1 MTAKVYDE
9 VRSDFLK
16 GGVRMDYL
24 DIQVGDKASVTKAFS
39 EEEVRLFAE
48 LSTDTNPVHLDKEYA
63 AKTVFKRNIVHG
75 ILVSSLI
82 SSVLGTKLPG
92 EGTIYMGQELKFLK
106 PVYIG
111 DECTAEVEVLS
122 KRDDKQIIILKT
134 TVTTNNGETE
144 VISGQAVMK
153 KL

>member
-1 MTAKVYDE
+1 MNYN
-9 VRSDFLK
+9 
-16 GGVRMDYL
+16 
-24 DIQVGDKASVTKAFS
+24 DIKIGDKAKVVKAFTKEDVQS
-39 EEEVRLFAE
+39 FAE
-48 LSTDTNPVHLDKEYA
+48 LSTDKNPVHLDEEYA
-63 AKTVFKRNIVHG
+63 KNTIFKRNIVHG

-92 EGTIYMGQELKFLK
+92 EGSIYMSQELKFLK

-122 KRDDKQIIILKT
+122 KRDDKQILVLKT
-134 TVTTNNGETE
+134 TVTTNNSETE
-144 VISGQAVMK
+144 VITGEAVLK

>member
-1 MTAKVYDE
+1 MLFTTVVLRA
-9 VRSDFLK
+9 SK
-16 GGVRMDYL
+16 GGVFMNYNV
-24 DIQVGDKASVTKAFS
+24 IKIGDKAKVVKAFTKEDVQS
-39 EEEVRLFAE
+39 FAE
-48 LSTDTNPVHLDKEYA
+48 LSTDKNPVHLDEEYA
-63 AKTVFKRNIVHG
+63 KNTIFKRNIVHG

-92 EGTIYMGQELKFLK
+92 EGSIYMSQELKFLK

-122 KRDDKQIIILKT
+122 KRDDKQILVLKT

-144 VISGQAVMK
+144 VITGEAVLK

>member
-1 MTAKVYDE
+1 MEYK
-9 VRSDFLK
+9 
-16 GGVRMDYL
+16 
-24 DIQVGDKASVTKAFS
+24 DIKVGDKASVTKAFS
-39 EEEVRLFAE
+39 KDDVCNFAN
-48 LSTDTNPVHLDKEYA
+48 LSTDNNPIHLDEEYA
-63 AKTVFKRNIVHG
+63 KQTMFKKNIVHG

-92 EGTIYMGQELKFLK
+92 EGSIYMSQELKFLK
-106 PVYIG
+106 PVYID
-111 DECTAEVEVLS
+111 DECTAIVEVLS
-122 KRDDKQIIILKT
+122 KRDDKQIIVLKT